1 MDSNCVRGV
10 KQKSAPVVAVSC
22 CGGKSLPRRR
32 QRQQRTRQVLYGT
45 TLCVALCYLDLSSVR
60 VYTLI
65 RWQVSGTSQGSC
77 NLAEHT
83 AEGRQW
89 CKMGGWGE
97 VDFCIQLLLQGLVAP
112 NRKLRHTNT
121 SNNVSESR
129 STALGLPADQVSPA

>member
-1 MDSNCVRGV
+1 MRGV

-32 QRQQRTRQVLYGT
+32 QRQQKTRQVLYGT

-65 RWQVSGTSQGSC
+65 HWEVSGTSQGSC

-89 CKMGGWGE
+89 CKMGGWVGGG
-97 VDFCIQLLLQGLVAP
+97 GLVCSAP
-112 NRKLRHTNT
+112 L
-121 SNNVSESR
+121 SR
-129 STALGLPADQVSPA
+129 TGGPKQEALPYEHIK

>member
-1 MDSNCVRGV
+1 MQMDSNCVRGV
-10 KQKSAPVVAVSC
+10 KQKRAPVVAVSC
-22 CGGKSLPRRR
+22 CGGKSVPRRR

-77 NLAEHT
+77 NLAERT

-97 VDFCIQLLLQGLVAP
+97 VCLTP
-112 NRKLRHTNT
+112 
-121 SNNVSESR
+121 
-129 STALGLPADQVSPA
+129 P

>member
-10 KQKSAPVVAVSC
+10 KQKRAPVVAVSC

-45 TLCVALCYLDLSSVR
+45 TLCVARCYLDLSSVR

-65 RWQVSGTSQGSC
+65 RWQVPGTSQGSC
-77 NLAEHT
+77 NLAERT

-89 CKMGGWGE
+89 CKMGEWGE
-97 VDFCIQLLLQGLVAP
+97 VGLTP
-112 NRKLRHTNT
+112 SSRTNGLKQ
-121 SNNVSESR
+121 E
-129 STALGLPADQVSPA
+129 ALPYKHIK